1 MTCLSRLDA
10 ETAGWSDLADELDR
24 WGEAGRVARFWWRDD
39 DAVAATPQLD
49 ALMRLVGDVPLG
61 LAVIP
66 AVVERSLA
74 DALRARPYV
83 AVLQHGWSHTNHQPE
98 GKKSEFP
105 ALRSPAEVAAE
116 LRAGADRLAA
126 LFGSR
131 FVPILAPPWNRFA
144 AEFLPLLG
152 PAGIVALSTMAPAP
166 TIQDA
171 NGIPRIDAHLDP
183 VAWKADRGFIET
195 APALELLLAHLRAQ
209 RLRGTE
215 PAAAIGILTHH
226 LVMDGAAAAFL
237 EQLIAMLAA
246 HPAARWVAAGE
257 LVWRQ

>member
-1 MTCLSRLDA
+1 MMCLSRLDA

-49 ALMRLVGDVPLG
+49 TLMRLVGDVPLG

-74 DALRARPYV
+74 DALRARPNV
-83 AVLQHGWSHTNHQPE
+83 AVLQHGWSHTNHQSA

-105 ALRSPAEVAAE
+105 PSRNAAEVAAE
-116 LRAGADRLAA
+116 LRAGADRLRV

-144 AEFLPLLG
+144 AEFLPLLA
-152 PAGIVALSTMAPAP
+152 PAGILAHSTMARAA
-166 TIQDA
+166 TALDGT
-171 NGIPRIDAHLDP
+171 GIARIDVHLDP
-183 VAWKADRGFIET
+183 VAWKMDRRFIGTEL
-195 APALELLLAHLRAQ
+195 ALELLLGHLRAQ

-226 LVMDGAAAAFL
+226 LVMDGATAAFL
-237 EQLIAMLAA
+237 EQMIAMLAA
-246 HPAARWVAAGE
+246 NPAARLVAAGE
-257 LVWRQ
+257 LVWRR